1 MSPHEDL
8 EPLGP
13 SVRRV
18 QEALDAAGGGHT
30 ITVLQQSARTS
41 AEAARAVG
49 CHVDQIAKSLV
60 FRGTSTQ
67 RPVLV
72 IASGANRVDEA
83 KLAGLLD
90 EPIAR
95 ADADFVRARTG
106 FAIGGVAPIAH
117 AEPLTI
123 LIDEDLMKWP
133 EIWAAA
139 GHPNAVFRL
148 TPEDLVRMTGG
159 RVASVRTGD
168 GR

>member
-1 MSPHEDL
+1 MSAPED
-8 EPLGP
+8 LGP

-49 CHVDQIAKSLV
+49 CRVDQIAKSLV
-60 FRGTSTQ
+60 FRGASTQ
-67 RPVLV
+67 RAVLV

-83 KLAGLLD
+83 KLAALVD

-95 ADADFVRARTG
+95 ADAEFVRGRTG
-106 FAIGGVAPIAH
+106 FAIGGVAPVAH

-123 LIDEDLMKWP
+123 VIDEDLLAWP

-139 GHPNAVFRL
+139 GQPNTVFRL
-148 TPEDLVRMTGG
+148 TPADLVRLTGG
-159 RVASVRTGD
+159 RVASVRT
-168 GR
+168 